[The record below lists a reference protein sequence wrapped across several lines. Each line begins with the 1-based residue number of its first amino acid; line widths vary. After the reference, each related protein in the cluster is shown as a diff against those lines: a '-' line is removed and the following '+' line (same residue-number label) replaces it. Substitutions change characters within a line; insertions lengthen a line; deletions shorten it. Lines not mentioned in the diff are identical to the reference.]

1 MVLTGEKKIY
11 RILHT
16 EPAMEWGGQ
25 EIRVLNEV
33 VGMRDRG
40 HHMTLVVQPGSQL
53 ERRARDKGIEVET
66 VVMSRKRW
74 VPLIRDFHRMILR
87 HRPQFINPHG
97 FIDSWTTSIAGRL
110 STPRPLVIRTRHKS
124 TPVAKTI
131 RNRWLYGRL
140 LHAVITTGDLIRQD
154 LIYRNGLSASD
165 VVSIPTGVDLS
176 VFYPMQANRE
186 IKRELKTQDE
196 DFVVGTIAFLRE
208 YKGVDYFVEAAQL
221 LLAKIPNI
229 KFWIIGNGPEQN
241 RILNKIENLGLTDC
255 IVMTGFQEDVSKF
268 LAHMD
273 VFVLSSTGAEG
284 IPQALTQAMAMERAV
299 VATKVGGIPE
309 VVQHGATGLLT
320 NPMDSQGLAENVY
333 ALLKDK
339 ECRQRLGRG
348 ARQIVECSYSSE
360 NMFKQL
366 EALYGRCIHNGYKVS
381 GVTEKGEV

>member
-1 MVLTGEKKIY
+1 MSLKGDKKTF
-11 RILHT
+11 RVLHT

-33 VGMRDRG
+33 IGMQDRG

-53 ERRARDKGIEVET
+53 ERKAKEKGVAVET

-74 VPLIRDFHRMILR
+74 VPLIRDFRHIILR
-87 HRPQFINPHG
+87 HQPQFINTHG
-97 FIDSWTTSIAGRL
+97 FIDSWTSSIAGRL
-110 STPRPLVIRTRHKS
+110 SNPSPLIIRTRHKS

-131 RNRWLYGRL
+131 RNRWLYGTL

-154 LIYRNGLSASD
+154 LIYRNGLAASD
-165 VVSIPTGVDLS
+165 VVSIPTGVDLGI
-176 VFYPMQANRE
+176 FYPMQANGE
-186 IKRELKTQDE
+186 IRRELKTQDD
-196 DFVVGTIAFLRE
+196 DFVVGTIAFLRD

-221 LLAKIPNI
+221 LLSKIPNI
-229 KFWIIGNGPEQN
+229 KFWIIGSGPEQN
-241 RILNKIENLGLTDC
+241 QIMNKIENLGLTDRF
-255 IVMTGFQEDVSKF
+255 VMTGFKEEVPKF

-273 VFVLSSTGAEG
+273 VFVLSSVAAEG

-309 VVQHGATGLLT
+309 VVQHGSTGLLT

-339 ECRQRLGRG
+339 EYRQRLGRG

-360 NMFKQL
+360 NMFKQI
-366 EALYGRCIHNGYKVS
+366 EALYGRFGSHGLRGVSVNGS
-381 GVTEKGEV
+381 DQA